1 MEFISTDIP
10 GVVLV
15 EPRVFRDERGFFL
28 ETHHAE
34 KFRAGGIDV
43 AFVQDNHSK
52 SVRGTLRGL
61 HGQRRRPQ
69 GKLVRVIAGEIFDVA
84 VDIRP
89 DSPTFGT
96 WVGATLSAEN
106 FRQMYVPPG
115 LLHGFCVTSDTAEVL
130 YKCTDLYD
138 PNDEIGAVWDDPA
151 IAIAWPVTDP
161 ILSEK
166 DKRLPQLAQLIE
178 KLKDEG

>member
-1 MEFISTDIP
+1 MEFISTDIS
-10 GVVLV
+10 GVILV

-61 HGQRRRPQ
+61 HGQHRRPQ

-89 DSPTFGT
+89 DSPTFGK
-96 WVGATLSAEN
+96 WFGATLSAEN
-106 FRQMYVPPG
+106 FKQMYVPPG
-115 LLHGFCVTSDTAEVL
+115 LLHGFCVTSETAEVL

-138 PNDEIGAVWDDPA
+138 PTDEIGAAWNDPA
-151 IAIAWPVTDP
+151 LSVAWPVADP

-166 DKRLPQLAQLIE
+166 DKRLPSLAQLVE
-178 KLKDEG
+178 RMKNAG

>member
-1 MEFISTDIP
+1 MHFIETDIP

-34 KFRAGGIDV
+34 KFRAGGIDLT
-43 AFVQDNHSK
+43 FVQDNHSK

-61 HGQRRRPQ
+61 HGQHRRPQ

-89 DSPTFGT
+89 DSPTFGK

-106 FRQMYVPPG
+106 FKQMYVPPG
-115 LLHGFCVTSDTAEVL
+115 LLHGFCVMSDTAEVL

-138 PNDEIGAVWDDPA
+138 PTDEIGAAWDDPA
-151 IAIAWPVTDP
+151 IAIAWPIADP

-166 DKRLPQLAQLIE
+166 DKRLPRLAQLIE
-178 KLKDEG
+178 KMKDEG

>member
-1 MEFISTDIP
+1 MEFIETDIS
-10 GVVLV
+10 GVIIV

-34 KFRAGGIDV
+34 KFRAGGID
-43 AFVQDNHSK
+43 ADFVQDNHSK

-69 GKLVRVIAGEIFDVA
+69 GKLVRVIAGEIYDVA

-89 DSPTFGT
+89 DSPTFGK

-106 FRQMYVPPG
+106 FKQMYVPPG
-115 LLHGFCVTSDTAEVL
+115 LLHGFCVMSETAEVL

-138 PNDEIGAVWDDPA
+138 PTDEIGAAWDDPA
-151 IAIAWPVTDP
+151 IAVAWPVADP

-166 DKRLPQLAQLIE
+166 DKRLPRLAELIE
-178 KLKDEG
+178 RMRDEG